1 MVDRKTKILG
11 FAAFLTALAVVF
23 AIALHMERQVCMGVP
38 VTEEARLMQYTED
51 LEIDIGGITFCGKP
65 VAADLS
71 SGTLFISQPE
81 NAMGH
86 WSALQGTLK
95 PQWMS
100 QSMYFV
106 RDDALQDI
114 ETAVREGNPLTLA
127 VVQGKSYCRL
137 NVQITTLPVI
147 RLTQDMD
154 VGADE
159 QGRTVWAG
167 DVTLF
172 AGDDPSKGRMTAES
186 YAAQSH
192 VRGATSAHQAK
203 KPWKLSLKDENGEN
217 RHADL
222 LGMGAD
228 DDWILNPMN
237 MDDTKL
243 REKCMIDA
251 WNRHIAAFPENGYRM
266 SDAQYVEVVLD
277 GSYQGLY
284 LLQRRVD
291 AKYLALDRSKDI
303 LFKGI
308 KSWSPSNVQEAY
320 ELVYSPLAEDEAY
333 AHLSDALVHGRIHIG
348 NYLDILL
355 YLQFYNAVD
364 NNGYYNMFYVLKA
377 EESGD
382 SMYLLP
388 WDTDMS
394 MGLYWNG
401 ETGFAYDDERM
412 IEHIS
417 MRKEYENIK
426 EFYPQLDEWLAQRWK
441 ELRAT
446 MYSAASI
453 EQCIRENIDL
463 IERSGAFQRDNERW
477 GFCYGGEDTWDGLI
491 RWCTARIDVMDRRY
505 AAAEDR

>member
-1 MVDRKTKILG
+1 MVDRKTRILG
-11 FAAFLTALAVVF
+11 FSAFLTAFAVVL

-38 VTEEARLMQYTED
+38 VIEEKRLAQYTEE
-51 LEIDIGGITFCGKP
+51 LEIDIGQITFCGQP

-114 ETAVREGNPLTLA
+114 ETAVRKGNPLTLV

-159 QGRTVWAG
+159 QGRTVWVG
-167 DVTLF
+167 EVTLF
-172 AGDDPSKGRMTAES
+172 AGYDPSKGRMTAETYS
-186 YAAQSH
+186 AQSH
-192 VRGATSAHQAK
+192 VRGASSSGLSK
-203 KPWKLSLKDENGEN
+203 KPWKLSLKEENGEKRDAN
-217 RHADL
+217 L

-266 SDAQYVEVVLD
+266 SDAQYVEVVLN
-277 GSYQGLY
+277 GAYQGLY
-284 LLQRRVD
+284 LLRRRVD
-291 AKYLALDRSKDI
+291 TKYLKLDRSKDM
-303 LFKGI
+303 LFKGAKTWTA
-308 KSWSPSNVQEAY
+308 KSVREAY
-320 ELVYSPLAEDEAY
+320 ELVYSSLEEDEAY
-333 AHLSDALVHGRIHIG
+333 AHLSDVLEHGRIDID
-348 NYLDILL
+348 NYLDVLL
-355 YLQFYNAVD
+355 YLQFFSAVD
-364 NNGYYNMFYVLKA
+364 NAGYYNMFYALKA
-377 EESGD
+377 EEAGY

-394 MGLYWNG
+394 MGLYWIDKI
-401 ETGFAYDDERM
+401 GFAYDYERM
-412 IEHIS
+412 IEHMP
-417 MRKEYENIK
+417 MRIEYEDIK
-426 EFYPQLDEWLAQRWK
+426 EFYPKMDEWLARRWK
-441 ELRAT
+441 ELRAN

-453 EQCIRENIDL
+453 ERCIRENVEL
-463 IERSGAFQRDNERW
+463 IERSGAFQRDYEKW
-477 GFCYGGEDTWDGLI
+477 GIRYEGNDTWEALI
-491 RWCTARIDVMDRRY
+491 RWCTERMDIMDQHY
-505 AAAEDR
+505 SFIEGS

>member
-38 VTEEARLMQYTED
+38 VIDEARLTQYTED

-71 SGTLFISQPE
+71 SGTLYVSQPE

-86 WSALQGTLK
+86 WSALQGTMK

-106 RDDALQDI
+106 RDVALQDI
-114 ETAVREGNPLTLA
+114 ETAVRKGNPLTLA

-167 DVTLF
+167 DLTLF
-172 AGDDPSKGRMTAES
+172 AGNDPSKGRMTAET
-186 YAAQSH
+186 YATQSH

-217 RHADL
+217 RHASL

-251 WNRHIAAFPENGYRM
+251 WNRHIAAFPESGYRM
-266 SDAQYVEVVLD
+266 SDAQYVEVVLND
-277 GSYQGLY
+277 AYQGLY

-291 AKYLALDRSKDI
+291 AKYLALDRSRDI
-303 LFKGI
+303 LMKGA
-308 KSWSPSNVQEAY
+308 KTWTANSVQEGY
-320 ELVYSPLAEDEAY
+320 EIVYSPFEEDEAY
-333 AHLSDALVHGRIHIG
+333 AILSEVLEQSRVHIG
-348 NYLDILL
+348 NYMDIVLFLL
-355 YLQFYNAVD
+355 FCDAQD
-364 NNGYYNMFYVLKA
+364 NLGYKNMYYILSA
-377 EESGD
+377 EEAGYR
-382 SMYLLP
+382 MYLLP
-388 WDTDMS
+388 WDTDLS
-394 MGLYWNG
+394 MGLKWVPG
-401 ETGFAYDDERM
+401 RFAYDYDGT
-412 IEHIS
+412 IEGFSI
-417 MRKEYENIK
+417 RQEYSSVK
-426 EFYPQLDEWLAQRWK
+426 KRYSQLGEWIAQRWR
-441 ELRAT
+441 ELRET
-446 MYSAASI
+446 VVSAASV
-453 EQCIRENIDL
+453 ERCIRENIDT
-463 IERSGAFQRDNERW
+463 IEKSGAFQRDHERW
-477 GFCYGGEDTWDGLI
+477 GLYNGGEDTWEALI
-491 RWCTARIDVMDRRY
+491 RWCTERIDLMDQRY